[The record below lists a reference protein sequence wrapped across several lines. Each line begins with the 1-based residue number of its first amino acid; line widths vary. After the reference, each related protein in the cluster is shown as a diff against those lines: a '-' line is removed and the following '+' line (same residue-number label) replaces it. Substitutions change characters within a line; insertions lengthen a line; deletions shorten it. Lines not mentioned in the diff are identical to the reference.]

1 MDDRITSNFL
11 APRYG
16 YDNSRWGFAAGVMSQ
31 SLGDIREIVGS
42 VAALRPSP
50 VTVIIINHRSN
61 DKKRRTSVGHS
72 ARTLRLSRG
81 GKTADARGDI
91 FSRGPPAS

>member
-31 SLGDIREIVGS
+31 SLGDIREIVGK

-50 VTVIIINHRSN
+50 VTVIIIINHRSN
-61 DKKRRTSVGHS
+61 DKKRRTSVGH
-72 ARTLRLSRG
+72 
-81 GKTADARGDI
+81 
-91 FSRGPPAS
+91 